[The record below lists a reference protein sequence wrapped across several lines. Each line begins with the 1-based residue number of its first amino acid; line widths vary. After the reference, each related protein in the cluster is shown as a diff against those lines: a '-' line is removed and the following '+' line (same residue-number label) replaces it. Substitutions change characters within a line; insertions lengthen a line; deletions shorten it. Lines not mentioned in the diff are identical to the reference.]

1 MEIKKLAEQYGYHM
15 TIAVAYI
22 AALLWMLAGV
32 VMGSYHVMQHP
43 AFLTDSDFFMEWL
56 PLPGGVGAYL
66 SLFLEQ
72 YFYMTF
78 WGGFAL
84 IAEIMLTAWLLVTLM
99 GRIFDTKYGAK
110 TLLWLLPLF
119 ASMVCVCNIYFDFST
134 ITRLALMLAVMNLVH
149 LLPSDSKI
157 LGAMSAV
164 GAVAVYHFCG
174 PLYLYSFCAA
184 ELVLASIKKIRFVDF
199 VWTAG
204 VTAFYPVLM
213 YRFVMPLTP
222 DKIFYFPVATRTILE
237 QFQPTIA
244 LLFALVPLTI
254 IGLYIANKIKFN
266 RPARWHAAAVIL
278 MAGVVVMAFRSYDN
292 RRERFSARMAWE
304 SEQGNWLYVINN
316 AKNFSG
322 YDRNTNFYYD
332 LALAMTGQMSTKLFE
347 YPQLLGNEGLLI
359 EKPMAG
365 SVCFPTSTMYFNIGQ
380 ISAAL
385 HYAHESHI
393 YYRHSPYVIRRIIDC
408 LVISGRYDEAEMF
421 LKQLERNMLAKNF
434 VKSRRQFIAGKY
446 TKMLPKEFVEEK
458 QKTAVKRDYIMSPP
472 FRNFEQLFL
481 ANKGN
486 QPALDYLLCYCL
498 LDKDMENF
506 FNVLEISGYDKN
518 NLPKHYQEA
527 VAIYKA
533 TTQHPRRYAT
543 EAKLNPTISRRFVEF
558 GTIANKMG
566 EQAYNTLKQSFAD
579 TYWIYYTFENPMR
592 KNFSLQKNHP
602 E

>member
-1 MEIKKLAEQYGYHM
+1 MKIKDLTEQYGYHV
-15 TIAVAYI
+15 TIAAAYI
-22 AALLWMLAGV
+22 AALLWMLTGV

-43 AFLTDSDFFMEWL
+43 AFLTDSEFFMEWL

-66 SLFLEQ
+66 SLFVEQ
-72 YFYMTF
+72 FFYMTF

-84 IAEIMLTAWLLVTLM
+84 IAEILLTAWLLVRLM
-99 GRIFDTKYGAK
+99 GRIFDTNYGAK
-110 TLLWLLPLF
+110 TLLWMLPLF
-119 ASMVCVCNIYFDFST
+119 ASMVCVCNVYFDFST
-134 ITRLALMLAVMNLVH
+134 ITRLALMLAVLNLVH
-149 LLPSDSKI
+149 LLPSNCKFV
-157 LGAMSAV
+157 GAASAV
-164 GAVAVYHFCG
+164 GAIIVYHCCG
-174 PLYLYSFCAA
+174 PLYLYSFCAS
-184 ELVLASIKKIRFVDF
+184 ELVLASIKKIRFTDF

-213 YRFVMPLTP
+213 FRFVLPLTP
-222 DKIFYFPVATRTILE
+222 ARIFYFPVAARTILE

-244 LLFALVPLTI
+244 LFFLLVPLTM
-254 IGLYIANKIKFN
+254 IGLHILGKVKFA
-266 RPARWHAAAVIL
+266 RTARWYAATVIL
-278 MAGVVVMAFRSYDN
+278 MAGVIVMAFRTYDN
-292 RRERFSARMAWE
+292 RRERFAARMAWE
-304 SEQGNWLYVINN
+304 AEQGNWLYVINN

-332 LALAMTGQMSTKLFE
+332 MALAMTGQMSTKLFD

-359 EKPMAG
+359 EQPMAG

-393 YYRHSPYVIRRIIDC
+393 YYRHSPYVMRRIIDC

-421 LKQLERNMLAKNF
+421 LRQLDRNMLAHNF
-434 VKSRRQFIAGKY
+434 VTSRRKFIAGAY
-446 TKMLPKEFVEEK
+446 TKMLPLEFVEGK
-458 QKTAVKRDYIMSPP
+458 QKIAVKRDYIMSPP
-472 FRNFEQLFL
+472 FRNFEQLYL

-486 QPALDYLLCYCL
+486 QAALDYLLCYL
-498 LDKDMENF
+498 LLEKDMDNF

-533 TTQHPRRYAT
+533 TTKHPRQYAT
-543 EAKLNPTISRRFVEF
+543 EARLDPIVSRRFVEF
-558 GTIANKMG
+558 GTIANKLG
-566 EQAYNTLKQSFAD
+566 ENAYNTLKQSFAD